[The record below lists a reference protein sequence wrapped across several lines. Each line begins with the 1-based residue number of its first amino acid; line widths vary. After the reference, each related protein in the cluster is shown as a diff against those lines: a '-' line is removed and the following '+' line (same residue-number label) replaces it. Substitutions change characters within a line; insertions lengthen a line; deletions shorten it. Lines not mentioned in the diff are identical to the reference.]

1 MKFIKL
7 LPLVLV
13 LFVASCTT
21 VKVATDYDSN
31 TDFNQYKTFSFYKKG
46 IDKVEISDLDKKR
59 ILRAIETELTAKGMT
74 KSENPDVI
82 INIFA
87 TSNKKINVYND
98 YNYFWRPWYYG
109 PNFNTR
115 ISQYNQ
121 GTLFIDMID
130 NKKKELV
137 WQGIGRGAL
146 SISSVSKKD
155 ERVNEFVA
163 EILAKYPPFI
173 E

>member
-1 MKFIKL
+1 MKLIKL
-7 LPLVLV
+7 LPLFLL
-13 LFVASCTT
+13 LFIASCTT
-21 VKVATDYDSN
+21 IKVATDYDTN
-31 TDFNQYKTFSFYKKG
+31 TDFNQYKTFAFYKKG
-46 IDKVEISDLDKKR
+46 VDKVEISDLDKRR
-59 ILRAIETELTAKGMT
+59 ILRAIESELTAKGMT
-74 KSENPDVI
+74 KSQNPDVI

-87 TSNKKINVYND
+87 KSNKKINVYTDN
-98 YNYFWRPWYYG
+98 NFFWRPWYYG

-137 WQGIGRGAL
+137 WQGIGSGAL
-146 SISSVSKKD
+146 SMRSVAKKE
-155 ERVNEFVA
+155 ERVKEFVA
-163 EILAKYPPFI
+163 EIISKYPPFI

>member
-7 LPLVLV
+7 LPLVLM
-13 LFVASCTT
+13 LLLASCST
-21 VKVATDYDSN
+21 VKVTTDYDTK
-31 TDFNQYKTFSFYKKG
+31 TDFNQYKTFAFYKKG

-59 ILRAIETELTAKGMT
+59 ILRAIETELTAKGMA

-87 TSNKKINVYND
+87 KSNKKISVYND

-130 NKKKELV
+130 NNKKELV
-137 WQGIGRGAL
+137 WQGIGSGAL
-146 SISSVSKKD
+146 SMNSVAKKE
-155 ERVNEFVA
+155 ERVKEFVA

>member
-21 VKVATDYDSN
+21 VKVTTDYDTK
-31 TDFNQYKTFSFYKKG
+31 TDFNQYNTFAFYKKG
-46 IDKVEISDLDKKR
+46 VDKVEISDLDKKR

-87 TSNKKINVYND
+87 NTSKKINVYND
-98 YNYFWRPWYYG
+98 NNYFWRPWYYG

-137 WQGIGRGAL
+137 WQGIGSGAL
-146 SISSVSKKD
+146 SLKSVAKKE
-155 ERVNEFVA
+155 ERIKEFVT